1 MEDKNRNDIKRRLE
15 ELRKE
20 NNRKNDSKD
29 DGNKSPFGSPL
40 VFFTI
45 ILIAFTF
52 IFYGSIQEYFQPKK
66 NITYSEFVNKI
77 KDGSFRKRWQIT
89 FES

>member
-52 IFYGSIQEYFQPKK
+52 TTGSSSSSSK
-66 NITYSEFVNKI
+66 NVRALENTNWSSSNF
-77 KDGSFRKRWQIT
+77 S
-89 FES
+89 